1 VPYVM
6 FFGYSVNLQ
15 CFADAFNAQN
25 MMFDQNICLFLKYYY
40 MKWMALG
47 YVASDAMYH
56 ILT

>member
-1 VPYVM
+1 MV
-6 FFGYSVNLQ
+6 FGYSVNLQ

-47 YVASDAMYH
+47 YIASDGMYY